1 MELTGKQRRHL
12 RALAHH
18 LDVVATVGTAG
29 ITDAVVDK
37 VDEEL
42 GFHELIKVKVS
53 RDAPEKAK
61 DAGPVLAERTNSHLA
76 QVIGH
81 TCVLYR
87 ARKKK
92 PTITLPTA
100 DA

>member
-12 RALAHH
+12 RSLAHH
-18 LDVVATVGTAG
+18 LDPVATVGTKG

-42 GFHELIKVKVS
+42 EVHELIKVKVS

-61 DAGPVLAERTNSHLA
+61 HAGPLIAERTGSHLA

-87 ARKKK
+87 PRKKK
-92 PTITLPTA
+92 PAIKLPAA